1 MTQFLRF
8 TDADAWAAAAAEA
21 GLMSDEGLLAYTHD
35 HAIDVIGTIVQGG
48 EYGPEMGEVIV
59 APEVLPGWHVNYIG
73 VLPAGWKAALVTPAP
88 PYRVFA

>member
-8 TDADAWAAAAAEA
+8 TDADAWTAAAAGA
-21 GLMSDEGLLAYTHD
+21 GFIVNGALDAYTHT
-35 HAIDVIGTIVQGG
+35 HAIDLIGLIPRDGD
-48 EYGPEMGEVIV
+48 

-73 VLPAGWKAALVTPAP
+73 DLPTSWESALVTPVQ

>member
-8 TDADAWAAAAAEA
+8 TDADAWAAAAA
-21 GLMSDEGLLAYTHD
+21 GVGFMSDEGLLAYTHD
-35 HAIDVIGTIVQGG
+35 HAIDVIGTIAQGG

-59 APEVLPGWHVNYIG
+59 APEVLPGWHVNYVG
-73 VLPAGWKAALVTPAP
+73 VLPADWEAALVTPVP